1 MKRLLI
7 PLLLLLTFLLLG
19 YILVRSKNQKILT
32 LTKNFKES
40 EKTVALL
47 KDDIKVKEATI
58 SSLSKELEGI
68 RGTVIYKELKLIKDT
83 LINFKK
89 LKDKVNSYQK
99 LGVKT
104 ESVADKFPIL
114 TDLLLELKFEEASS
128 SIKAYDDNLEKLYE
142 QKKEEERKALEELQ
156 RRYTQVLD
164 QGGYIRY
171 SVRTDVGVFL
181 ADILVADLNKVRVI
195 TDTANDSDCKRDCAL
210 LTLASFVS
218 RNGGFAG
225 INGSY
230 YCPPEYPQCSDK
242 KNSFDFP
249 VYNSRLGKWINKKN
263 LFWDNRALITFRGNS
278 GSFYKFEKSYSTG
291 TSVDA
296 GLAMVPGLLQNGSV
310 IVGSYKLEAKEQI
323 RSTRSS
329 IGFSGSKVYAITARG
344 VNTYELAYV
353 QKAVGAKNA
362 LALDGGGSINFYYNG
377 VYYAGP
383 GRAQANSI
391 IFKYR

>member
-142 QKKEEERKALEELQ
+142 QKKEEERIKFHFSFS
-156 RRYTQVLD
+156 R
-164 QGGYIRY
+164 
-171 SVRTDVGVFL
+171 
-181 ADILVADLNKVRVI
+181 DLNRNNTPSKRKVRNAF
-195 TDTANDSDCKRDCAL
+195 TS
-210 LTLASFVS
+210 
-218 RNGGFAG
+218 
-225 INGSY
+225 
-230 YCPPEYPQCSDK
+230 CPS
-242 KNSFDFP
+242 
-249 VYNSRLGKWINKKN
+249 
-263 LFWDNRALITFRGNS
+263 
-278 GSFYKFEKSYSTG
+278 
-291 TSVDA
+291 
-296 GLAMVPGLLQNGSV
+296 
-310 IVGSYKLEAKEQI
+310 LEI
-323 RSTRSS
+323 
-329 IGFSGSKVYAITARG
+329 
-344 VNTYELAYV
+344 
-353 QKAVGAKNA
+353 
-362 LALDGGGSINFYYNG
+362 
-377 VYYAGP
+377 
-383 GRAQANSI
+383 
-391 IFKYR
+391 